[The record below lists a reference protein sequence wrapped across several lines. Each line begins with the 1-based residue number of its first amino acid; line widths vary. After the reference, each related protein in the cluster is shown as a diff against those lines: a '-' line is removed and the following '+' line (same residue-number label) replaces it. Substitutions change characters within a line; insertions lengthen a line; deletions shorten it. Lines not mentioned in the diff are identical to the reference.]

1 MPSASPHTC
10 SPPTHEPTPGWWRR
24 WPPLQPAPSDRGAP
38 DAAVRYLRRALDEPP
53 STDSRPALLAQLG
66 RAEIRAAMPDDAVEH
81 LRAAMAATDSPNE
94 RALMAHDLAIGL
106 IAPGRYEEAVEMI
119 DQALESAGDVDPEL
133 RRRLE
138 AELLCAA
145 RLDAGTL
152 AIARR
157 VHDRAAGRHPRRH
170 AGRTDAARRA
180 RPRAGPARGD
190 GDQVRTLAARA
201 LDGGLI
207 AEQTGDSG
215 LVMDAGFAI
224 VTAGD
229 LERADRCWDEALA
242 DVRRRGSVIGF
253 ARTSCLRAMLRLA
266 QGRLPDGESEA
277 RNAIEV
283 AWEPGYRVARMAH
296 GAARRGARRPRR
308 DSTRPTPRSPPPGS
322 TATSPTATCS
332 TSSSSHGASC
342 ASPKAATPQAII
354 DLEELGRRETKWRGR
369 NPAVFPYRSLL
380 ALAGVPDAARLAAEE
395 VRLARAWGAAGALG
409 RALRVQ
415 GLVTGD
421 LDRLHESVTVLDGS
435 PCRLEQAQSLIELG
449 AATRRSGHRSAA
461 REPLHA
467 GMELAHACAARTTRR
482 KGEDGALG
490 ERLPSPSSGPQRA
503 RRPHRHRAPD
513 GGDGRRAA

>member
-1 MPSASPHTC
+1 
-10 SPPTHEPTPGWWRR
+10 
-24 WPPLQPAPSDRGAP
+24 
-38 DAAVRYLRRALDEPP
+38 
-53 STDSRPALLAQLG
+53 
-66 RAEIRAAMPDDAVEH
+66 MPDDAVEH
-81 LRAAMAATDSPNE
+81 LRAAMSATDSPHE

-106 IAPGRYEEAVEMI
+106 IAPGRYEEAVQMI
-119 DQALESAGDVDPEL
+119 DQALESARAVDAEL
-133 RRRLE
+133 CRRLE

-157 VHDRAAGRHPRRH
+157 VHDFLPADIPDDSPGGRMLLAALAHERVL
-170 AGRTDAARRA
+170 
-180 RPRAGPARGD
+180 RG
-190 GDQVRTLAARA
+190 GTATEVRTLAARA

-229 LERADRCWDEALA
+229 LERADRWWDEALA

-266 QGRLPDGESEA
+266 QGRLLDAESEA

-296 GAARRGARRPRR
+296 APLIEALVAQDELGAADAAL
-308 DSTRPTPRSPPPGS
+308 T
-322 TATSPTATCS
+322 TATLDGDLTDSYMINFVLFAR
-332 TSSSSHGASC
+332 GKLRLAQGRN
-342 ASPKAATPQAII
+342 AEAII

-380 ALAGVPDAARLAAEE
+380 ALAGTPDAPRLAAEE
-395 VRLARAWGAAGALG
+395 VQLARAWGDAGALG

-421 LDRLHESVTVLDGS
+421 LGRLQESVAVLSGS
-435 PCRLEQAQSLIELG
+435 PWRLEQAQSLIELG
-449 AATRRSGHRSAA
+449 SAIRRAGHRVSA
-461 REPLHA
+461 REPLLA
-467 GMELAHACAARTTRR
+467 GMELADACAARPLVARARTELFASGVRPRRVVRSGLDALTATERRVAEMAADGMTNRQIAQAQFVTTRTIEVHLTHAYQKLDITSR
-482 KGEDGALG
+482 EQ
-490 ERLPSPSSGPQRA
+490 LPA
-503 RRPHRHRAPD
+503 VLAHRTR
-513 GGDGRRAA
+513 G